1 MCPDTPSLSCW
12 IQLMCHAVCFPVKCV
27 IIPGFVDPH
36 TPQDHR
42 RMIPIL
48 LLPCLLRFS
57 TTCFFPD
64 FIPDVLPARYFR
76 KDQKSQ
82 FITPLHKMPALR
94 IMGTSSPHLRP
105 VHFSKCLHPVSAW
118 IPALHSRHMD
128 NSDGGSILA
137 ALLFCHLNRSRPAK
151 NCSPESKQRN
161 IFIQHISI
169 LQKFC
174 FDFIEHRIL
183 QIPEF
188 YIRHRKRKLTI

>member
-1 MCPDTPSLSCW
+1 MSFT
-12 IQLMCHAVCFPVKCV
+12 
-27 IIPGFVDPH
+27 
-36 TPQDHR
+36 
-42 RMIPIL
+42 
-48 LLPCLLRFS
+48 FS
-57 TTCFFPD
+57 TACFFQISSPMSCQPGISVKTKVPVHHTAPQNAGSAD
-64 FIPDVLPARYFR
+64 N
-76 KDQKSQ
+76 
-82 FITPLHKMPALR
+82 
-94 IMGTSSPHLRP
+94 GTSSPHLRP
-105 VHFSKCLHPVSAW
+105 VHFSKYLHPVSAW

-151 NCSPESKQRN
+151 KLQSESKQRN

-174 FDFIEHRIL
+174 FDFIEQRIL